1 MKKQWLVVLSLV
13 FALTFVLSACGEK
26 KDSAA
31 SPAAS
36 TAAGASTAATAS
48 PAASPTTT
56 PVTLKVGASAVPH
69 AELLEH
75 VKPALAKE
83 GVNLE
88 IKVFT
93 DYVLP
98 NTQVAEK
105 QLDANFFQHVPYLE
119 QQNKDLNL
127 KLVKVAG
134 IHIEPFGV
142 YSSKIKKLD
151 ELKDGAK
158 VAIPNDP
165 SNGGRALALLEKAG
179 LIKLK
184 DGVGINGTVKD
195 IAENKKNLKITQQ
208 EAAMLPRVLGEV
220 DIATINTN
228 YALEAKL
235 VPTKDALFIEQ
246 SDSPYVNIVVAR
258 EDNKDSEALKK
269 LVKALQ
275 TEDVKKFI
283 ADKYQGAVVP
293 AF

>member
-1 MKKQWLVVLSLV
+1 MKKNLLVVLSLV
-13 FALTFVLSACGEK
+13 LALAFTLAACGEK
-26 KDSAA
+26 KDNAA

-36 TAAGASTAATAS
+36 AAATAAASTAASPSPSTA
-48 PAASPTTT
+48 A
-56 PVTLKVGASAVPH
+56 PVTLKIGATAVPH

-75 VKPALAKE
+75 VKAQLAKE

-105 QLDANFFQHVPYLE
+105 QLDANFFQHVPYLDE
-119 QQNKDLNL
+119 QNKARNL

-184 DGVGINGTVKD
+184 DGVGISGTVKD
-195 IAENKKNLKITQQ
+195 IVENKKNLRITEQ
-208 EAAMLPRVLGEV
+208 EAAMLPRVLSEV

-235 VPTKDALFIEQ
+235 VPTKDALVIEQ
-246 SDSPYVNIVVAR
+246 SDSPYVNIIVAR

-283 ADKYQGAVVP
+283 NEKYQGAVVP
-293 AF
+293 AFN

>member
-1 MKKQWLVVLSLV
+1 MKKHLLVALSLV
-13 FALTFVLSACGEK
+13 LSLTFVLSACGEK
-26 KDSAA
+26 KDEGA
-31 SPAAS
+31 SSPSPS
-36 TAAGASTAATAS
+36 TAASVVATAS
-48 PAASPTTT
+48 PSPSPSAAPS
-56 PVTLKVGASAVPH
+56 VTLKIGATAVPH
-69 AELLEH
+69 AELLEL
-75 VKPALAKE
+75 VKDQLAEE

-119 QQNKDLNL
+119 QQNKDRNLN
-127 KLVKVAG
+127 LVKVAG
-134 IHIEPFGV
+134 IHIEPFGI
-142 YSSKIKKLD
+142 YSSKITSLD

-165 SNGGRALALLEKAG
+165 SNGGRALALLESAG

-184 DGVGINGTVKD
+184 EGVGISGTVKD
-195 IAENKKNLKITQQ
+195 IEENPKNLSITEQ
-208 EAAMLPRVLGEV
+208 EAAMLPRVLDEV
-220 DIATINTN
+220 DLATINTN

-246 SDSPYVNIVVAR
+246 SDSPYVNIIVAR
-258 EDNKDSEALKK
+258 EDNKDSEALQK

-275 TEDVKKFI
+275 TEEVKNFI
-283 ADKYQGAVVP
+283 NEKYEGAVVP